1 MKTKFTFL
9 CCLAMVWCASLAAQT
24 EFSKTGTCWYMPYE
38 HDNIFAHK
46 RIPYK
51 NGPLSFRGGHVVGG

>member
-24 EFSKTGTCWYMPYE
+24 EFFQDGDMLVCAVLVLPMVRTS
-38 HDNIFAHK
+38 
-46 RIPYK
+46 
-51 NGPLSFRGGHVVGG
+51 LL